1 MSYEIT
7 AIIIL
12 VGSLFGIGVIL
23 LRKIP
28 VLVELPET
36 PAGFNLKESLLKL
49 KNKIKFLKHL
59 KIPAYEIFLQK
70 ILSKVRVLTLKTE
83 SKTSNWL
90 EKLRQ
95 KSIKKRNNFSD
106 NYWQGLKKSTN
117 QKIKKKNK

>member
-12 VGSLFGIGVIL
+12 VGSLFGIGAIL

-28 VLVELPET
+28 VLIELPET
-36 PAGFNLKESLLKL
+36 SAEFNLKESLLKL
-49 KNKIKFLKHL
+49 KEKIKFLKHL

-70 ILSKVRVLTLKTE
+70 ILSKVRILTLKTE

-90 EKLRQ
+90 ERLRQ
-95 KSIKKRNNFSD
+95 REIKKKNYFSD
-106 NYWQGLKKSTN
+106 NYWQELKKSTN
-117 QKIKKKNK
+117 QEIKKKKR